1 MILTKSLYPSIRLL
15 EDYVISR
22 WSLLNSTKWGGGVK
36 ISGFAWQ
43 YMSFFLFWV
52 HISLFPDIFGVPN
65 LKQNLG
71 KKTKFALCLR
81 ISLWFCQKTQNCTLF
96 THFSFYFVKKHGTA
110 LCLRISPEKTLCL
123 RISPEKP
130 RKQRKNFGEMRKQS
144 ANFREM
150 RKQSAFWLI
159 SEILQ
164 RNA

>member
-1 MILTKSLYPSIRLL
+1 MRT
-15 EDYVISR
+15 YVHMDRYIYSYIY
-22 WSLLNSTKWGGGVK
+22 VH
-36 ISGFAWQ
+36 
-43 YMSFFLFWV
+43 FFLV

-71 KKTKFALCLR
+71 KKTEFALCLR

-123 RISPEKP
+123 RISPEKTLCLRISPEKP
-130 RKQRKNFGEMRKQS
+130 RKQRKNFGEMRKQSANFREMRKQS